1 MLHESNK
8 LAKYFLYMFQTKCEI
23 FSASQQ
29 KTASGFAQ
37 NSSNREVVAVSKRGI
52 FVEVFNGFKY

>member
-1 MLHESNK
+1 
-8 LAKYFLYMFQTKCEI
+8 MFQTKCEI
-23 FSASQQ
+23 FSASQH